1 MGFGLYSIICSAKG
15 NYTLAAWL
23 ILTAMFFDGFD
34 GLIARATKNT
44 SFLGVELDSFSD
56 LTSFCIAPAV
66 LMYFIVLK
74 NMSLPGLAVGF
85 LYVVFGALRLARY
98 NVRSYEAKTLTPYFE
113 GLPTPAAGGIIA
125 SIVLMFELLQRFEQG
140 VTAKTIPIIMERI
153 PVIFNFIPGI
163 MILLSFL
170 MITNLRYVG
179 FSKMRTSKKIS
190 LNMFIILIVAVL
202 LVIAY
207 PENMIFIM
215 FSIYV
220 LSGIFEYVWRMN
232 HIQREKV
239 KIEKNG

>member
-1 MGFGLYSIICSAKG
+1 MHTKRSLSLSLFEEPKCRKIERKKADQTIESKYSPCEPNVKPLHNFGLS
-15 NYTLAAWL
+15 
-23 ILTAMFFDGFD
+23 
-34 GLIARATKNT
+34 
-44 SFLGVELDSFSD
+44 
-56 LTSFCIAPAV
+56 
-66 LMYFIVLK
+66 
-74 NMSLPGLAVGF
+74 GF